1 MLKPIISTGIIVL
14 LATGLTAQT
23 QFTGW
28 LASFNTFSS
37 QGKTSIHLDVQ
48 VRSSD
53 ELKYMQSFLARTGIN
68 VKLKNNVIGTIGYA
82 YISNRRTVS
91 SVTGYAPE
99 HRIWEQL
106 LVSHPLFHSTLAHRF
121 RLEQRFISVSSVEN
135 NELKNDGNVFAN
147 RFRYFVRTLLPLKQE
162 KPFKKGWFGAL
173 QNEVFLNIGDKSHVN
188 GKTFD
193 QNRAYVAVGYR
204 VSSLV
209 DLETGYLNQYV
220 TGRSG
225 FINNH
230 VWQIA
235 VYTRL

>member
-1 MLKPIISTGIIVL
+1 MLKTIISTGIL
-14 LATGLTAQT
+14 FMLTLAVSAQT
-23 QFTGW
+23 QFSGW

-37 QGKTSIHLDVQ
+37 KGKTSIHLDVQ

-68 VKLKNNVIGTIGYA
+68 VKLKKNVTATAGYA
-82 YISNRRTVS
+82 YISNRRTVNGI
-91 SVTGYAPE
+91 TGYAPE

-106 LVSHPLFHSTLAHRF
+106 LVSHPLLYTTLAHRF
-121 RLEQRFISVSSVEN
+121 RLEQRFISTSSVDN

-147 RFRYFVRTLLPLKQE
+147 RFRYFLRSIFPLNQE

-193 QNRAYVAVGYR
+193 QNRAYAAVGYR
-204 VSSLV
+204 LSPMV

-230 VWQIA
+230 VLQIA

>member
-1 MLKPIISTGIIVL
+1 MQKIILSTGFL
-14 LATGLTAQT
+14 LLLVKAVTAQT

-37 QGKTSIHLDVQ
+37 KGKTSIHLDVQ
-48 VRSSD
+48 VRSND
-53 ELKYMQSFLARTGIN
+53 QLEHLQTFLARTGIN
-68 VKLKNNVIGTIGYA
+68 VKLKNHITGTAGYA
-82 YISNRRTVS
+82 YISNRRNISGV
-91 SVTGYAPE
+91 VGFAPE

-106 LVSHPLFHSTLAHRF
+106 LVSHPLFHTTLAHRF
-121 RLEQRFISVSSVEN
+121 RLEQRFISTSSVQD

-147 RFRYFVRTLLPLKQE
+147 RFRYFVRTILPLNQE
-162 KPFKKGWFGAL
+162 KPFRKGWFGAL

-193 QNRAYVAVGYR
+193 QNRAYAAIGYR
-204 VSSLV
+204 LSPLV

-225 FINNH
+225 FVNNH
-230 VWQIA
+230 VLQIA